1 MDSTS
6 LERFS
11 YILNKEL
18 NQLSQDEISFI
29 KARQDY
35 LNPIQKQ
42 FYKDLLEVKKEVV
55 KEVEEKPTAK
65 KVKSN

>member
-1 MDSTS
+1 MDSSS

-11 YILNKEL
+11 FILNKEL
-18 NQLSQDEISFI
+18 NQLTEDEISFI

-42 FYKDLLEVKKEVV
+42 FYKDLIGNKDKELN
-55 KEVEEKPTAK
+55 KVEGKTKTK
-65 KVKSN
+65 KVKNN